1 MNKSLEI
8 ILDNLKR
15 VSENIEN
22 NIDSNELYNYLA
34 VYQNFFHQLCQI
46 TENMESIDEIEYRKL
61 TEALEINSKIEKL
74 LLNKKDELK
83 NILFV
88 QNKRLSI
95 TNRYFQS
102 DKSMGYNKKS

>member
-1 MNKSLEI
+1 
-8 ILDNLKR
+8 
-15 VSENIEN
+15 
-22 NIDSNELYNYLA
+22 
-34 VYQNFFHQLCQI
+34 
-46 TENMESIDEIEYRKL
+46 MESIDEIEYRKL

>member
-46 TENMESIDEIEYRKL
+46 TENMESIDETEHKKL
-61 TEALEINSKIEKL
+61 AEALEINSKIEKL

-95 TNRYFQS
+95 NNRYFQS